1 MGLFVEQVAAGS
13 CRTQFVADYLGQAC
27 AMVALT
33 LSAGRIVVGGG
44 VSHSPGLHAA
54 IGERMLHWLGG
65 YLDDRRILER
75 NFVVEPALGDESGL
89 IGAML
94 LAERARLDSQLVQ

>member
-1 MGLFVEQVAAGS
+1 
-13 CRTQFVADYLGQAC
+13 
-27 AMVALT
+27 
-33 LSAGRIVVGGG
+33 
-44 VSHSPGLHAA
+44 
-54 IGERMLHWLGG
+54 MLHWLGG